1 MPDWS
6 DAVWARVDWDRLAPV
21 TMIML
26 GLIVGLATVAGRVPI
41 GGDGWVYWTAD
52 GYALGVY
59 GYPPPL
65 LQVATALHPI
75 GWQVWLVAWTTLC
88 FGSLAIVLRG
98 WSLLA
103 AAALVPDVLFL
114 GRDNLLGAP
123 IEAVLLGNV
132 TMPMVAAIV
141 LGMRHPGWWAVPLLT
156 KMTPG
161 IGLLWFAFRR
171 EWRAFGIGLGVT
183 AAVALVSFM
192 LAPRMWTDF
201 TAFALANIGA
211 TSNGP
216 PIVGPPLWIRLIA
229 AVALLAWAA
238 RTNRPWVVPIA
249 CGISLIGLYGL
260 GSVVSVAVGSVGL
273 AGRPGSPASGESRL

>member
-1 MPDWS
+1 
-6 DAVWARVDWDRLAPV
+6 
-21 TMIML
+21 MIML
-26 GLIVGLATVAGRVPI
+26 GLIVGLAMVAGRVPI